1 MVLSEFAR
9 WAKVMWW
16 LLCGDCYGGMIWF
29 FREHTVTV
37 VWSKHLF
44 GCIIGSWLSE
54 FCVNCSQVA
63 NYLPSL

>member
-1 MVLSEFAR
+1 MVLTELAR
-9 WAKVMWW
+9 GGKATWW

-54 FCVNCSQVA
+54 FCLNCRQVV
-63 NYLPSL
+63 NYLPGV